1 MKNWIL
7 RNIWKTN
14 LLLLTHFSPVP
25 HFYTPWKR
33 HKTKGWDVGIG
44 MLKKLNNHL
53 QYNAALAITGAIWES
68 SKDKLYQKLGFK
80 YLSLRRWLRKLCLF
94 YKIVVN
100 KSPNYLYNYVSTINE
115 SYLTKSGDKFLHMS
129 CITEYFAFR
138 TYPRNGII

>member
-14 LLLLTHFSPVP
+14 LLLLTHFSPV
-25 HFYTPWKR
+25 
-33 HKTKGWDVGIG
+33 TKVSKCDTGLKWVNKGIG

-53 QYNAALAITGAIWES
+53 QYNTALANTGAISKS
-68 SKDKLYQKLGFK
+68 SKEKLYQKLGFK

-115 SYLTKSGDKFLHMS
+115 SYQTKSGDKFLHMS

-138 TYPRNGII
+138 T